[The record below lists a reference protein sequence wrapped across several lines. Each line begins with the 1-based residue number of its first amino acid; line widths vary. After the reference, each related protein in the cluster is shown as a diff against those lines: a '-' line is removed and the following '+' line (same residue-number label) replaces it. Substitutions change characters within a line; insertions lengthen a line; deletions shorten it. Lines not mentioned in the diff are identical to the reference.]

1 MAANQSI
8 QPFVFDEEM
17 DLDHE
22 HEHGLNPA
30 VYNYIVTAAC
40 EAATLAALRA
50 MQSQQAVNPS
60 RARGSPVPPDHPNS
74 DGNESETGILVAFE
88 RMCPRG
94 LTGCVVVTPL

>member
-1 MAANQSI
+1 
-8 QPFVFDEEM
+8 M
-17 DLDHE
+17 DLDPE

-50 MQSQQAVNPS
+50 MQSQQAMNLS
-60 RARGSPVPPDHPNS
+60 QARGSPVPSDHPNS
-74 DGNESETGILVAFE
+74 DGNELETGILVAFE
-88 RMCPRG
+88 CMCPRG

>member
-1 MAANQSI
+1 
-8 QPFVFDEEM
+8 M
-17 DLDHE
+17 DLDPE

-30 VYNYIVTAAC
+30 VYNYIITAAC

-50 MQSQQAVNPS
+50 MQSQQAMNPS
-60 RARGSPVPPDHPNS
+60 QACGSPVPSDHPNS

>member
-1 MAANQSI
+1 
-8 QPFVFDEEM
+8 M

-22 HEHGLNPA
+22 HEYGLNPA
-30 VYNYIVTAAC
+30 VYNDIVTAAC
-40 EAATLAALRA
+40 EAATLAVLRA
-50 MQSQQAVNPS
+50 MQSQAVNPS

-74 DGNESETGILVAFE
+74 DGNELETGILVAFE